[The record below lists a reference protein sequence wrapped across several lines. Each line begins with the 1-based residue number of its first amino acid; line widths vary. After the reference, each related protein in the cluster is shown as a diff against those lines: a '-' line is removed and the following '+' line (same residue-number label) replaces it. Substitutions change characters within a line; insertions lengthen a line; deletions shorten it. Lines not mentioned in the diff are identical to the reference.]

1 LPIFG
6 VHAVYGLC
14 SSQDRDAMT
23 LNINLPPQL
32 EEMVRRKVASGM
44 YASASEVVREALRL
58 LDEYERT
65 RAARLEQ
72 LRADI
77 EEGLASGD
85 PVPWAA
91 GEFKQMARK

>member
-1 LPIFG
+1 
-6 VHAVYGLC
+6 
-14 SSQDRDAMT
+14 MT

-58 LDEYERT
+58 LDQHERV

-77 EEGLASGD
+77 GEGLASGD
-85 PVPWAA
+85 PVPWTAD
-91 GEFKQMARK
+91 EIKQTARKKRAEGKSAARKA